1 MSLRDA
7 LVKAGA
13 VSKKRKAATERELKR
28 QRKKKQGSQERKG
41 VVARRE
47 RDARKAAEAK
57 RLQAVRDA
65 RQARHAVDA
74 LHARGMRVLHLLT
87 AHRQQVGMGRAR
99 FYFVGLD
106 GLHVQRLW
114 VPWKVARGLR
124 AGALAICALEHRFD
138 QVEYVVVP
146 RAIALNVR
154 ALKPAAVRFLNDTP
168 ADPEDPQNGFID
180 DLGAPE
186 RPAAPPSRRA

>member
-28 QRKKKQGSQERKG
+28 QRKKRQGNQERKG
-41 VVARRE
+41 VIARRE
-47 RDARKAAEAK
+47 RDARKAAEAE
-57 RLQAVRDA
+57 RLAKVRAA
-65 RQARHAVDA
+65 RRARHDIDAKHARSMRA
-74 LHARGMRVLHLLT
+74 LHLIT
-87 AHRQQVGMGRAR
+87 AHQQPIGMGRAR

-106 GLHVQRLW
+106 GVHVQRLW
-114 VPWKVARGLR
+114 VPWRVARGLR

-154 ALKPAAVRFLNDTP
+154 DLKPAVVRFLNETP
-168 ADPEDPQNGFID
+168 ADPDDPENGFID
-180 DLGAPE
+180 DLGSPS
-186 RPAAPPSRRA
+186 RPASPGAAR